1 MSGPSPSMVVRLAV
15 TLGATTLLTIGAVG
29 VGAATS
35 DDGKKDAADE
45 SRPSRKGDK
54 PITSVTPTE
63 AADTDQGDADDSTTT
78 TGPDNTDLTVV
89 GAATTGVIPPADT
102 SNQPGPK
109 ITLNPAATC
118 LEQLNTGLDNERFQ
132 YLVLESPDAMAFAA
146 RPNPGTSPIL
156 PEPCKRWA
164 DDDDLEVRFVVK
176 GVTAPSVSREGP
188 LDVKY
193 FPESD
198 GGINHDKEFVL
209 SRRSF
214 NKADVSFCSEKK
226 LCSG

>member
-118 LEQLNTGLDNERFQ
+118 LEQLN
-132 YLVLESPDAMAFAA
+132 
-146 RPNPGTSPIL
+146 PGTSPIL